1 MWKLARFLNPY
12 RLSVGLVLA
21 AVFFQALAELM
32 LPNLMSQIVDEG
44 IVPGNIALIWRVGG
58 VMLVVALVGTVL
70 AVGGS
75 YLESRVS
82 AAVGRDM
89 RRAVFSRVQSFS
101 MQEFSELGTASL
113 ITRTTND
120 VHQIQQVFLTLTRIA
135 ARGPMMA
142 VGGIVMVLAKD
153 TKLAAML
160 LAVLPILAAA
170 IVLVARSVMPLF
182 RQIQGKLDQLNR
194 VVREQLTGV
203 RVIRAF
209 DRTSFEQA
217 RFRNANRELT
227 ATTLKV
233 MRIMALLMPLL
244 SLILNLTTVGL
255 VWFGSK
261 RIAVGEMALGD
272 MMAFIQYAMHIMM
285 SLVMMSMIFVMLPRA
300 AASADRINEVLETE
314 PLVQDPEKPTAA
326 VRGPG
331 VVEFDRVTFTYPG
344 AEAPVLADISFTAR
358 PGEVTAIIGG
368 TGAGKS
374 TMINLIPRFFDP
386 QSGSI
391 RIDGVDIRT
400 MSLSSLR
407 ERLGYV
413 PQQAVLFSGTIA
425 SNIRAGRRDADDSEL
440 RAAAEVAQALKFIL
454 EKDGQF
460 EAPISQGGTNVSGGQ
475 KQRLAIARAVVRQP
489 DIYLLDDSF
498 SALDYK
504 TDANLRAALR
514 QVARDKTVIVVAQRV
529 SSILQ
534 ADQILVLD
542 SGRIVGKG
550 THGELLQS
558 CPVYREIVASQLGG
572 EETA

>member
-374 TMINLIPRFFDP
+374 TMINLIPRFLIP
-386 QSGSI
+386 
-391 RIDGVDIRT
+391 
-400 MSLSSLR
+400 SLAL
-407 ERLGYV
+407 
-413 PQQAVLFSGTIA
+413 
-425 SNIRAGRRDADDSEL
+425 SEL
-440 RAAAEVAQALKFIL
+440 TASIFAL
-454 EKDGQF
+454 
-460 EAPISQGGTNVSGGQ
+460 
-475 KQRLAIARAVVRQP
+475 
-489 DIYLLDDSF
+489 
-498 SALDYK
+498 
-504 TDANLRAALR
+504 
-514 QVARDKTVIVVAQRV
+514 
-529 SSILQ
+529 
-534 ADQILVLD
+534 
-542 SGRIVGKG
+542 
-550 THGELLQS
+550 
-558 CPVYREIVASQLGG
+558 CP
-572 EETA
+572 